1 MTLEPKCVQ
10 GSNAIDCMEKIKNG
24 EADLITLDGG
34 EIYVAGKNY
43 DMTPVVA
50 ESYGEPVGISYYAV
64 AVVKKSGSVKSI
76 KDLEG
81 KKTCHTG
88 AGKTAGWVVP
98 IGTLLSK
105 KYMSQDSTCNP
116 YVSAGNYF
124 AKSCVPRV
132 KEAKIDTTG
141 KNPRNLCELCPMEC
155 DKDGEYSGYS
165 GAFKC
170 LVNDVGEVAFVKHT
184 TVASEPNVT
193 ASDYMYLCYN
203 GNTGEIGQHVRCNL
217 AKVPAHAVMT
227 KKGHSNKA
235 TYINILL
242 KASMN
247 YGNDAGDGF
256 RMFDSSKYANG
267 KDLLFKD
274 STEKLVDVSDQS
286 YQKFLGDAYMGDV
299 AAISDCVSAAES
311 KRPFFVGSLL
321 FSLLAL
327 VLLV

>member
-1 MTLEPKCVQ
+1 MLGPLTFLSALVFVLGHGHATHMRWCTIKDQEQKKCQDFEKVLMNISSEHNMTLEPKCVQ

-50 ESYGEPVGISYYAV
+50 ESYGEP
-64 AVVKKSGSVKSI
+64 
-76 KDLEG
+76 
-81 KKTCHTG
+81 
-88 AGKTAGWVVP
+88 
-98 IGTLLSK
+98 
-105 KYMSQDSTCNP
+105 KYMTQDSTCNP

-184 TVASEPNVT
+184 TVASEPN
-193 ASDYMYLCYN
+193 AKADDYMYLCYN
-203 GNTGEIGQHVRCNL
+203 GNNGEIGQHVRCNL

-286 YQKFLGDAYMGDV
+286 Y
-299 AAISDCVSAAES
+299 E
-311 KRPFFVGSLL
+311 
-321 FSLLAL
+321 
-327 VLLV
+327 